1 MRSMVLRRWLTLG
14 IASAILGSCTV
25 EEPEVRPETQ
35 TFPSSEATNA
45 TTVFLTGSVV
55 TTRIQSHRIV
65 HYAVR
70 DSAWAYE
77 MVIEFFDETGAPSSV
92 MHADSALVREKARF
106 LEVYGDV
113 RIVTEDGRTLTTD
126 RLAWNDASGRI
137 HTESY
142 VEITEGDDLMAG
154 YGFESNPELTDIK
167 LRRVTGKISDPERL
181 DSL

>member
-1 MRSMVLRRWLTLG
+1 MAVRRWRVVG
-14 IASAILGSCTV
+14 AVPILFGSCTV
-25 EEPEVRPETQ
+25 EEPEVQPETQ

-45 TTVFLTGSVV
+45 TTVFLTGAVV
-55 TTRIQSHRIV
+55 TTRIQSGRIV

-70 DSAWAYE
+70 DSAWSYE
-77 MVIEFFDETGAPSSV
+77 LVIEFFDEAGAPTSV

-126 RLAWNDASGRI
+126 RLAWNDESRRI
-137 HTESY
+137 YTESY
-142 VEITEGDDLMAG
+142 VEITEGDDIMAG

-167 LRRVTGKISDPERL
+167 LRRVTGTMSDPEML